1 MEFENIIE
9 FDDQIIGK
17 GKDAANYMIE
27 NLKKVIDQ
35 TDDVDE
41 GLVILQ
47 NYYEALKSLKMYKN
61 SLVSVKECP
70 MSGFTVKELEVN

>member
-35 TDDVDE
+35 TDDVGE

-47 NYYEALKSLKMYKN
+47 NYYEVLKSLKMYKN
-61 SLVSVKECP
+61 SLVAVKECP
-70 MSGFTVKELEVN
+70 MGDFTVKELEVN